1 MIKDDAE
8 FEELLTKALYRAT
21 ALDMEETPS
30 DAELE
35 HLVQPSLKFQRKM
48 RALLRNPTAYARNK
62 RRPIY
67 VKAMRVAA
75 SFMIT
80 LTVLFTIT
88 MAASPT
94 VRATVSNFVRTW
106 YDDRTEYYVPNR
118 DLHTEWTLGYIPEG
132 FELVEEYD
140 HMLQNILVYENNDSE
155 YIYINI
161 STGNALIDNEHYDYY
176 SMQTNGNITD
186 VYISNDVEYPN
197 MIVLIHEQTGM
208 RIILISEIDISEL
221 IKVAESIS

>member
-75 SFMIT
+75 SFMVT

-88 MAASPT
+88 IAASPT
-94 VRATVSNFVRTW
+94 VRATVTNFVRTW
-106 YDDRTEYYVPNR
+106 FDDRTEYFVPNR
-118 DLHTEWTLGYIPEG
+118 DLHTEWTFGYIPEG

-140 HMLQNILVYENNDSE
+140 HMLLIQRVYENNDSVK
-155 YIYINI
+155 IIVSI
-161 STGNALIDNEHYDYY
+161 STGKAFIDNEHSDYY
-176 SMQTNGNITD
+176 STRINGNIAD
-186 VYISNDVEYPN
+186 IYVSNDIEYPSI
-197 MIVLIHEQTGM
+197 IVIFHEQTGM
-208 RIILISEIDISEL
+208 RILLISEIDISEL
-221 IKVAESIS
+221 IKVAENIS